1 MRFLIAATLFIV
13 SMSFLL
19 LGLAQRTIWAPPAV
33 FAVNLVG
40 QESQPYLI
48 IPAEALAMMPG
59 DATISTSGSGQ
70 VFLAAGKDVD
80 VMAWVAGTSHSIVE
94 SSVENQDL
102 KVIEN
107 PGTGDFISP
116 VGSDLWVS
124 EFSGDSTGQ
133 LVVPEGQDL
142 SVLVA
147 SDGLTPAPERVR
159 VSWPTEN
166 STAVSDIFLSVGLGL
181 LITAIFFN
189 VLALS
194 KMIRNRGPR
203 RKVPKAPQGP
213 RYKPKNKGYDLPRR
227 GRRSASNKI
236 ALVPVSVGLVLALSG
251 CQAAEVPQATPTPSE
266 SPTISIVDEIQPAL
280 NEEQVTRILADIQ
293 RVVAD
298 ADVSGETSLLQTR
311 VDGPALLFR
320 EANYLLRSKSP
331 EVLPLPPI
339 STSVVSITII
349 SKTEYWP
356 RALMVVTQEG
366 DELPQTLVIQ
376 QLSPREPYK
385 LLYNM
390 ALLPGVKF
398 PDVAAAT
405 DGAIPVEVD
414 SLFLKISP
422 INLAPAY
429 GNLIDNGPASE
440 FFSLFDLATDE
451 FYDQIAQTQLD
462 QAENLDEATTVFSHE
477 LGDANVVSL
486 TTSDSGAIV
495 ALMMVDT
502 WEIKPTSRTSAVTV
516 SGDEKLLLGLEG
528 SRSGVS
534 TRYGNMLLFY
544 VPLASSEQKVRLLGA
559 TQSLL
564 SIEVL

>member
-13 SMSFLL
+13 SISFLL

-40 QESQPYLI
+40 QQSQPYLI

-59 DATISTSGSGQ
+59 DATISTSGSGP
-70 VFLAAGKDVD
+70 VFLAAGRDAD
-80 VMAWVAGTSHSIVE
+80 ILAWVGKTSHSIVE
-94 SSVENQDL
+94 SSVENQSL
-102 KVIEN
+102 KVVEN
-107 PGTGDFISP
+107 QGTGDFISP
-116 VGSDLWVS
+116 VGSDLWIS
-124 EFSGDSTGQ
+124 EFSAESSGQ

-166 STAVSDIFLSVGLGL
+166 STTVSDIFLGVGLGF
-181 LITAIFFN
+181 LILAIFFN
-189 VLALS
+189 VLALG

-213 RYKPKNKGYDLPRR
+213 RYKPKNKGYDLPKR
-227 GRRSASNKI
+227 GRRSASKKI

-251 CQAAEVPQATPTPSE
+251 CQVAGVPLASPTPSE
-266 SPTISIVDEIQPAL
+266 SPTTSVVDEIAPAL

-293 RVVAD
+293 RVVAEAD
-298 ADVSGETSLLQTR
+298 ASGETSLLQTR
-311 VDGPALLFR
+311 VEGPALLFR

-331 EVLPLPPI
+331 DVLPLPPI

-349 SKTEYWP
+349 SKTESWP
-356 RALMVVTQEG
+356 RAFMVVTQDG

-390 ALLPGVKF
+390 ALLPGVEF
-398 PDVAAAT
+398 PDVAAAS

-422 INLAPAY
+422 INLAPTY
-429 GNLIDNGPASE
+429 GDLIDNGPASE
-440 FFSLFDLATDE
+440 FYSQFDLATDK
-451 FYDQIAQTQLD
+451 FYEQISQTQAD

-502 WEIKPTSRTSAVTV
+502 WEIVPTSRNSAVTV
-516 SGDEKLLLGLEG
+516 SGDELLLLGVEG

-544 VPLASSEQKVRLLGA
+544 VPLASSDQKIRLLGA

>member
-13 SMSFLL
+13 SISFLL

-40 QESQPYLI
+40 PGAQPYLV

-70 VFLAAGKDVD
+70 VFLATGRDVD
-80 VMAWVAGTSHSIVE
+80 VLAWVATTSHSIVE
-94 SSVENQDL
+94 SSVEDQSL
-102 KVIEN
+102 KVIPK
-107 PGTGDFISP
+107 PGTSDFISP
-116 VGSDLWVS
+116 VGSDLWLS
-124 EFSGDSTGQ
+124 EFSAESAGQ

-166 STAVSDIFLSVGLGL
+166 STTVSDIFLSVGLGL
-181 LITAIFFN
+181 LVIAIFFN
-189 VLALS
+189 VLALG

-213 RYKPKNKGYDLPRR
+213 RYKPKNRGYDLPRR

-236 ALVPVSVGLVLALSG
+236 ALVPITVGLVLALSG
-251 CQAAEVPQATPTPSE
+251 CQVTQAPEATPTPSE
-266 SPTISIVDEIQPAL
+266 SATVSIVDEIEPAL

-293 RVVAD
+293 SVVAD
-298 ADVSGETSLLQTR
+298 ADASGETGLLQTR
-311 VDGPALLFR
+311 VEGPALLFR

-331 EVLPLPPI
+331 DVAPLPPI

-349 SKTEYWP
+349 SKTEDWP

-385 LLYNM
+385 LIYNM
-390 ALLPGVKF
+390 ALLPGVEF
-398 PDVAAAT
+398 PDVAAAN

-422 INLAPAY
+422 LNLAPAY
-429 GNLIDNGPASE
+429 GDLIDNGTSSE
-440 FFSLFDLATDE
+440 FFSQFDLATDK
-451 FYDQIAQTQLD
+451 FYEQISQTQAD

-477 LGDANVVSL
+477 LADANVVSL

-502 WEIKPTSRTSAVTV
+502 WEIKPNSRTSAVTV
-516 SGDEKLLLGLEG
+516 SGDELLLLGAEG

-544 VPLASSEQKVRLLGA
+544 VPLASSDQKIRLLGA

>member
-13 SMSFLL
+13 SISFLL

-80 VMAWVAGTSHSIVE
+80 VLAWVAKTSHSIVE
-94 SSVENQDL
+94 SSVDDQDL
-102 KVIEN
+102 RVIEN

-124 EFSGDSTGQ
+124 EFSGEATGQ

-166 STAVSDIFLSVGLGL
+166 STTVSDIFLSVGLGL
-181 LITAIFFN
+181 LVIAIFFN
-189 VLALS
+189 LLALG

-213 RYKPKNKGYDLPRR
+213 RYKPKNRGYDLPKR

-236 ALVPVSVGLVLALSG
+236 ALVPVTVGLVMALSG
-251 CQAAEVPQATPTPSE
+251 CQVAPIPQATPTPSE
-266 SPTISIVDEIQPAL
+266 SPTTSVVDEIQPAL

-298 ADVSGETSLLQTR
+298 ADASGETGLLQTR
-311 VDGPALLFR
+311 VEGPAFLFR

-385 LLYNM
+385 LIYNM
-390 ALLPGVKF
+390 ALLPGVEF
-398 PDVAAAT
+398 PDVAAAS

-422 INLAPAY
+422 INIAPAY
-429 GNLIDNGPASE
+429 GDLIDNGPSSE
-440 FFSLFDLATDE
+440 FFSQFDLSTDE
-451 FYDQIAQTQLD
+451 FYDQIAQTQAD
-462 QAENLDEATTVFSHE
+462 QAENLDQATTVFSHE

-502 WEIKPTSRTSAVTV
+502 WEIKPTSRSSAVTV
-516 SGDEKLLLGLEG
+516 SGDELLLLGVEG

-544 VPLASSEQKVRLLGA
+544 VPLASSDQKVRLLGA

>member
-1 MRFLIAATLFIV
+1 
-13 SMSFLL
+13 
-19 LGLAQRTIWAPPAV
+19 
-33 FAVNLVG
+33 VG

-48 IPAEALAMMPG
+48 IPAEALSMMPG
-59 DATISTSGSGQ
+59 DATISSSGSGQ

-80 VMAWVAGTSHSIVE
+80 VLAWVAKTSHSIVE
-94 SSVENQDL
+94 SSVEAQSL

-116 VGSDLWVS
+116 VGSDLWIS
-124 EFSGDSTGQ
+124 EFSGESMGQ

-166 STAVSDIFLSVGLGL
+166 STTVSDIFLSVGLGL
-181 LITAIFFN
+181 LIIAIFFN
-189 VLALS
+189 VLALG

-236 ALVPVSVGLVLALSG
+236 ALVPASIGLVLALSG
-251 CQAAEVPQATPTPSE
+251 CQVAEVPQATPTPSE
-266 SPTISIVDEIQPAL
+266 SPTVSIVDEIQPAL

-298 ADVSGETSLLQTR
+298 ADASGETGLLQTR
-311 VDGPALLFR
+311 VEGPAFLFR

-385 LLYNM
+385 LIYNM
-390 ALLPGVKF
+390 ALLPGVEF
-398 PDVAAAT
+398 PDVAAAS

-422 INLAPAY
+422 LNLAPAY
-429 GNLIDNGPASE
+429 GDLIDNGPASE
-440 FFSLFDLATDE
+440 FFSQFDLTTDE
-451 FYDQIAQTQLD
+451 FYEQIAQTQAD

-477 LGDANVVSL
+477 LADANVVSL

-502 WEIKPTSRTSAVTV
+502 WEIKPNSRSSAVTV
-516 SGDEKLLLGLEG
+516 SGDELLLLGVEG

-544 VPLASSEQKVRLLGA
+544 VPLASSDQKIRLLGA

>member
-13 SMSFLL
+13 SICFLL

-33 FAVNLVG
+33 FAINLVG

-48 IPAEALAMMPG
+48 IPADALAMMPG
-59 DATISTSGSGQ
+59 EVTISASGSGQ
-70 VFLAAGKDVD
+70 VFMAAGKDVD
-80 VMAWVAGTSHSIVE
+80 VLAWVGQTSHSIIE
-94 SSVENQDL
+94 SSKENQTL
-102 KVIEN
+102 KVIES

-124 EFSGDSTGQ
+124 EFSGEAAGE
-133 LVVPEGQDL
+133 LVVPEGQNL

-166 STAVSDIFLSVGLGL
+166 STTVSDIFLSVGLGL
-181 LITAIFFN
+181 LVIAIFFN
-189 VLALS
+189 VLALG

-203 RKVPKAPQGP
+203 RKLPKAPQGP

-236 ALVPVSVGLVLALSG
+236 ALVPVSIGLVLALSG
-251 CQAAEVPQATPTPSE
+251 CQMAEAPQSTPTPSE
-266 SPTISIVDEIQPAL
+266 SATVSIVDEIKPAL

-293 RVVAD
+293 KVVAEAD
-298 ADVSGETSLLQTR
+298 ASGETSLLQTR
-311 VDGPALLFR
+311 LEGPALAFR
-320 EANYLLRSKSP
+320 EVNYLLRSKSP
-331 EVLPLPPI
+331 DVPPLPPI
-339 STSVVSITII
+339 STAVVSITMI
-349 SKTEYWP
+349 SKTEEWP
-356 RALMVVTQEG
+356 RSLLVVTQDGE
-366 DELPQTLVIQ
+366 DLPQTLVIQ

-385 LLYNM
+385 LIYNV
-390 ALLPGVKF
+390 ALLPGVEF
-398 PDVAAAT
+398 PDVAAANA
-405 DGAIPVEVD
+405 GAIPVEVD

-429 GNLIDNGPASE
+429 GNLIDNGPSSE
-440 FFSLFDLATDE
+440 FYSLFDLTTDK
-451 FYDQIAQTQLD
+451 FYEQIAQTQAD
-462 QAENLDEATTVFSHE
+462 QIENLDQATTVFSHE

-502 WEIKPTSRTSAVTV
+502 WEIKPTSRNSAVTV
-516 SGDEKLLLGLEG
+516 SGDEQLLLGLEG
-528 SRSGVS
+528 STRGVS

-544 VPLASSEQKVRLLGA
+544 VPLDSSDQKIRLLGA

>member
-13 SMSFLL
+13 SISFLL

-40 QESQPYLI
+40 PGAQPYLV

-70 VFLAAGKDVD
+70 VFLATGRDVD
-80 VMAWVAGTSHSIVE
+80 VLAWVATTSHSIVE
-94 SSVENQDL
+94 SSVEDQSL
-102 KVIEN
+102 KVIPK
-107 PGTGDFISP
+107 PGTSDFISP
-116 VGSDLWVS
+116 VGSDLWLS
-124 EFSGDSTGQ
+124 EFSAESAGQ

-166 STAVSDIFLSVGLGL
+166 STSVSDIFLSVGLGL
-181 LITAIFFN
+181 LVIAIFFN
-189 VLALS
+189 VLALG

-213 RYKPKNKGYDLPRR
+213 RYKPKNRGYDLPRR

-251 CQAAEVPQATPTPSE
+251 CQVTQAPEATPTPSE
-266 SPTISIVDEIQPAL
+266 SATVSIVDEIEPAL

-293 RVVAD
+293 SVVAD
-298 ADVSGETSLLQTR
+298 ADASGETGLLQTR
-311 VDGPALLFR
+311 VEGPALLFR

-331 EVLPLPPI
+331 DVAPLPPI

-349 SKTEYWP
+349 SKTEDWP

-385 LLYNM
+385 LIYNM
-390 ALLPGVKF
+390 ALLPGVEF
-398 PDVAAAT
+398 PDVAAAN
-405 DGAIPVEVD
+405 DGAIPVELD

-422 INLAPAY
+422 LNLAPAY
-429 GNLIDNGPASE
+429 GDLIDNGPSSE
-440 FFSLFDLATDE
+440 FFSQFDLATDK
-451 FYDQIAQTQLD
+451 FYEQISQTQAD

-477 LGDANVVSL
+477 LADANVVSL

-502 WEIKPTSRTSAVTV
+502 WEIKPNSRTSAVTV
-516 SGDEKLLLGLEG
+516 SGDELLLLGAEG
-528 SRSGVS
+528 SRTGVS

-544 VPLASSEQKVRLLGA
+544 VPLASSDQKIRLLGA

>member
-13 SMSFLL
+13 SISFLL

-40 QESQPYLI
+40 PGAQPYLV

-70 VFLAAGKDVD
+70 VFLATGRDVD
-80 VMAWVAGTSHSIVE
+80 VLAWVATTSHSIVE
-94 SSVENQDL
+94 SSVEDQSL
-102 KVIEN
+102 KVIPK
-107 PGTGDFISP
+107 PGTSDFISP
-116 VGSDLWVS
+116 VGSDLWLS
-124 EFSGDSTGQ
+124 EFSAESAGQ

-166 STAVSDIFLSVGLGL
+166 STTVSDIFLSVGLGL
-181 LITAIFFN
+181 LVIAIFFN
-189 VLALS
+189 VLALG

-213 RYKPKNKGYDLPRR
+213 RYKPKNRGYDLPRR

-251 CQAAEVPQATPTPSE
+251 CQVTQAPEATPTPSE
-266 SPTISIVDEIQPAL
+266 SATVSIVDEIQPAL

-293 RVVAD
+293 SVVAD
-298 ADVSGETSLLQTR
+298 ADASGETGLLQTR
-311 VDGPALLFR
+311 VEGPALLFR

-331 EVLPLPPI
+331 DVAPLPPI

-349 SKTEYWP
+349 SKTEDWP

-385 LLYNM
+385 LIYNM
-390 ALLPGVKF
+390 ALLPGVEF
-398 PDVAAAT
+398 PDVAAAN

-422 INLAPAY
+422 LNLAPAY
-429 GNLIDNGPASE
+429 GDLIDNGPLSE
-440 FFSLFDLATDE
+440 FFSQFDLATDK
-451 FYDQIAQTQLD
+451 FYEQISQTQAD

-477 LGDANVVSL
+477 LADANVVSL

-502 WEIKPTSRTSAVTV
+502 WEIKPNSRTSAVTV
-516 SGDEKLLLGLEG
+516 SGDELLLLGAEG

-544 VPLASSEQKVRLLGA
+544 VPLASSDQKIRLLGA

>member
-13 SMSFLL
+13 SISFLL

-40 QESQPYLI
+40 PGAQPYLV

-70 VFLAAGKDVD
+70 VFLATGRDVD
-80 VMAWVAGTSHSIVE
+80 VLAWVATTSHSIVE
-94 SSVENQDL
+94 SSVEDQSL
-102 KVIEN
+102 KVIPK
-107 PGTGDFISP
+107 PGTSDFISP
-116 VGSDLWVS
+116 VGSDLWLS
-124 EFSGDSTGQ
+124 EFSAEAAGQ

-166 STAVSDIFLSVGLGL
+166 STTVSDIFLSVGVGL
-181 LITAIFFN
+181 LVIAIFFN
-189 VLALS
+189 VLALG

-213 RYKPKNKGYDLPRR
+213 RYKPKNRGYDLPRR

-251 CQAAEVPQATPTPSE
+251 CQVTQAPQATPTPSE
-266 SPTISIVDEIQPAL
+266 SATVSIVDEIQPAL

-293 RVVAD
+293 SVVAD
-298 ADVSGETSLLQTR
+298 ADASGETGLLQTR
-311 VDGPALLFR
+311 VEGPALLFR

-331 EVLPLPPI
+331 DVAPLPPI

-349 SKTEYWP
+349 SKTEDWP

-385 LLYNM
+385 LIYNM
-390 ALLPGVKF
+390 ALLPGVEF
-398 PDVAAAT
+398 PDVAAAN
-405 DGAIPVEVD
+405 DGAIPVDVD

-422 INLAPAY
+422 LNLAPAY
-429 GNLIDNGPASE
+429 GDLIDNGPSSE
-440 FFSLFDLATDE
+440 FFSQFELATDK
-451 FYDQIAQTQLD
+451 FYEQISQTQAD

-477 LGDANVVSL
+477 LADANVVSL

-502 WEIKPTSRTSAVTV
+502 WEIKPNSRTSAVTV
-516 SGDEKLLLGLEG
+516 SGDELLLLGAEG

-544 VPLASSEQKVRLLGA
+544 VPLASSDQKIRLLGA

>member
-13 SMSFLL
+13 SICFLL

-33 FAVNLVG
+33 FAINLVG

-48 IPAEALAMMPG
+48 IPADALAMMPG
-59 DATISTSGSGQ
+59 EVTISASGSGQ
-70 VFLAAGKDVD
+70 VFMAAGKDVD
-80 VMAWVAGTSHSIVE
+80 VLAWVGQTSHSIIE
-94 SSVENQDL
+94 SSKENQAL
-102 KVIEN
+102 KVIES

-124 EFSGDSTGQ
+124 EFSGEAAGE
-133 LVVPEGQDL
+133 LVVPEGQNL

-166 STAVSDIFLSVGLGL
+166 STTVSDIFLSVGLGL
-181 LITAIFFN
+181 LVIAIFFN
-189 VLALS
+189 VLALG

-203 RKVPKAPQGP
+203 RKLPKAPQGP

-236 ALVPVSVGLVLALSG
+236 ALVPVSIGLVLALSG
-251 CQAAEVPQATPTPSE
+251 CQMAEAPQSTPTPSE
-266 SPTISIVDEIQPAL
+266 SATVSIVDEIQPAL

-293 RVVAD
+293 KVVAEAD
-298 ADVSGETSLLQTR
+298 ASGETSLLQTR
-311 VDGPALLFR
+311 LEGPALAFR
-320 EANYLLRSKSP
+320 EVNYLLRSKSP
-331 EVLPLPPI
+331 DVPPLAPI
-339 STSVVSITII
+339 STAVVSITMI
-349 SKTEYWP
+349 SKTEEWP
-356 RALMVVTQEG
+356 RSLLVVTQDGE
-366 DELPQTLVIQ
+366 DLPQTLVIQ

-385 LLYNM
+385 LIYNV
-390 ALLPGVKF
+390 ALLPGVEF
-398 PDVAAAT
+398 PDVAAANA
-405 DGAIPVEVD
+405 GAIPVEVD

-429 GNLIDNGPASE
+429 GNLIDNGPSSE
-440 FFSLFDLATDE
+440 FYSLFDLTTDK
-451 FYDQIAQTQLD
+451 FYEQIAQTQAD
-462 QAENLDEATTVFSHE
+462 QIENLDQATTVFSHE

-502 WEIKPTSRTSAVTV
+502 WEIKPTSRNSAVTV
-516 SGDEKLLLGLEG
+516 SGDEQLLLGLEG
-528 SRSGVS
+528 STRGVS

-544 VPLASSEQKVRLLGA
+544 VPLDSSDQKIRLLGA

>member
-13 SMSFLL
+13 SISFLL

-40 QESQPYLI
+40 PGAQPYLV

-70 VFLAAGKDVD
+70 VFLATGRDVD
-80 VMAWVAGTSHSIVE
+80 VLAWVATTSHSIVE
-94 SSVENQDL
+94 SSVEDQSL
-102 KVIEN
+102 KVIPK
-107 PGTGDFISP
+107 PGTSDFISP
-116 VGSDLWVS
+116 VGSDLWLS
-124 EFSGDSTGQ
+124 EFSAESAGQ

-166 STAVSDIFLSVGLGL
+166 STTVSDIFLSVGLGL
-181 LITAIFFN
+181 LVIAIFFN
-189 VLALS
+189 VLALG

-213 RYKPKNKGYDLPRR
+213 RYKPKNRGYDLPRR

-251 CQAAEVPQATPTPSE
+251 CQVTQAPEATPTPSE
-266 SPTISIVDEIQPAL
+266 SATVSIVDEIEPAL

-293 RVVAD
+293 SVVAD
-298 ADVSGETSLLQTR
+298 ADASGETGLLQTR
-311 VDGPALLFR
+311 VEGPALLFR

-331 EVLPLPPI
+331 DVAPLPPI

-349 SKTEYWP
+349 SKTEDWP

-385 LLYNM
+385 LIYNM
-390 ALLPGVKF
+390 ALLPGVEF
-398 PDVAAAT
+398 PDVAAAN

-422 INLAPAY
+422 LNLAPAY
-429 GNLIDNGPASE
+429 GDLIDNGPSSE
-440 FFSLFDLATDE
+440 FFSQFDLATDK
-451 FYDQIAQTQLD
+451 FYEQISQNQAD

-477 LGDANVVSL
+477 LADSNVVSL

-502 WEIKPTSRTSAVTV
+502 WEIKPNSRTSAVTV
-516 SGDEKLLLGLEG
+516 SGDELLLLGAEG
-528 SRSGVS
+528 SRTGVS

-544 VPLASSEQKVRLLGA
+544 VPLASSDQKIRLLGA

>member
-1 MRFLIAATLFIV
+1 
-13 SMSFLL
+13 
-19 LGLAQRTIWAPPAV
+19 
-33 FAVNLVG
+33 
-40 QESQPYLI
+40 
-48 IPAEALAMMPG
+48 MMPG
-59 DATISTSGSGQ
+59 EATISASGSGQ
-70 VFLAAGKDVD
+70 VFLATGKDVD
-80 VMAWVAGTSHSIVE
+80 VLAWVATTSHSIVE
-94 SSVENQDL
+94 SSVEEKAL
-102 KVIEN
+102 KVIAN
-107 PGTGDFISP
+107 PGTGDFITP
-116 VGSDLWVS
+116 VGSDLWIS
-124 EFSGDSTGQ
+124 EISGDSSG
-133 LVVPEGQDL
+133 VVIVPEGQGL

-159 VSWPTEN
+159 VSWPIEN
-166 STAVSDIFLSVGLGL
+166 STTVSDIFLGVGLGL
-181 LITAIFFN
+181 LSIAIFFN

-251 CQAAEVPQATPTPSE
+251 CQVSEAPNATPTPTD
-266 SPTISIVDEIQPAL
+266 SPTNSIVDEIQPVL
-280 NEEQVTRILADIQ
+280 NEEQVSRILADIQ

-298 ADVSGETSLLQTR
+298 ADASGETGLLQTR
-311 VDGPALLFR
+311 VGGPALLFR

-331 EVLPLPPI
+331 EVLPWPPI

-349 SKTEYWP
+349 SKTEEWP
-356 RALMVVTQEG
+356 RALLVVTQDG

-385 LLYNM
+385 LIYNV
-390 ALLPGVKF
+390 ALLPGVDF
-398 PDVAAAT
+398 PDVAAVT

-422 INLAPAY
+422 LNLAPAY
-429 GNLIDNGPASE
+429 GELIDNGPASE

-451 FYDQIAQTQLD
+451 FYQQIAQTQAE
-462 QAENLDEATTVFSHE
+462 QTENLDEATTVFSHQ
-477 LGDANVVSL
+477 LGEANVVSL

-516 SGDEKLLLGLEG
+516 SGDELLLLGVEG
-528 SRSGVS
+528 STTGVS

-544 VPLASSEQKVRLLGA
+544 VPLASSDQKIRLLGA

>member
-1 MRFLIAATLFIV
+1 MRFLIAATLVIV
-13 SMSFLL
+13 SISFLL

-40 QESQPYLI
+40 PGAQPYLV

-70 VFLAAGKDVD
+70 VFLATGRDVD
-80 VMAWVAGTSHSIVE
+80 VLAWVATTSHSIVE
-94 SSVENQDL
+94 SSVEDQSL
-102 KVIEN
+102 KVIPK
-107 PGTGDFISP
+107 PGTSDFISP
-116 VGSDLWVS
+116 VGSDLWLS
-124 EFSGDSTGQ
+124 EFSAESAGQ

-166 STAVSDIFLSVGLGL
+166 STTVSDIFLSVGLGL
-181 LITAIFFN
+181 LVIAIFFN
-189 VLALS
+189 VLALG

-213 RYKPKNKGYDLPRR
+213 RYKPKNRGYDLPRR

-251 CQAAEVPQATPTPSE
+251 CQVTQAPQATPTPSE
-266 SPTISIVDEIQPAL
+266 SATVSIVDEIEPAL

-293 RVVAD
+293 SVVAD
-298 ADVSGETSLLQTR
+298 ADASGETGLLQTR
-311 VDGPALLFR
+311 VEGPALLFR

-331 EVLPLPPI
+331 DVSPLPPI

-349 SKTEYWP
+349 SKTEDWP

-385 LLYNM
+385 LIYNM
-390 ALLPGVKF
+390 ALLPVVEF
-398 PDVAAAT
+398 PDVAAAN

-422 INLAPAY
+422 LNLAPAY
-429 GNLIDNGPASE
+429 GDLIDNGPSSE
-440 FFSLFDLATDE
+440 FFSQFDLATDK
-451 FYDQIAQTQLD
+451 FYEQISQTQAD

-477 LGDANVVSL
+477 LADANVVSL

-502 WEIKPTSRTSAVTV
+502 WEIKPNSRTSAVTV
-516 SGDEKLLLGLEG
+516 SGDEQLLLGADG

-544 VPLASSEQKVRLLGA
+544 VPLASSDQKIRLLGA

>member
-13 SMSFLL
+13 SISFLL

-40 QESQPYLI
+40 PGAQPYLV

-70 VFLAAGKDVD
+70 VFLATGRDVD
-80 VMAWVAGTSHSIVE
+80 VLAWVATTSHSIVE
-94 SSVENQDL
+94 SSVEDQSL
-102 KVIEN
+102 KVIPK
-107 PGTGDFISP
+107 PGTSDFISP
-116 VGSDLWVS
+116 VGSDLWLS
-124 EFSGDSTGQ
+124 EFSAESAGQ

-166 STAVSDIFLSVGLGL
+166 STTVSDIFLSVGLGL
-181 LITAIFFN
+181 LVIAIFFN
-189 VLALS
+189 VLALG

-213 RYKPKNKGYDLPRR
+213 RYKPKNRGYDLPRR

-251 CQAAEVPQATPTPSE
+251 CQVTQAPEATPTPSE
-266 SPTISIVDEIQPAL
+266 SATVSIVDEIQPAL

-293 RVVAD
+293 SVVAD
-298 ADVSGETSLLQTR
+298 ADASGETGLLQTR
-311 VDGPALLFR
+311 VEGPALLFR

-331 EVLPLPPI
+331 DVAPLPPI

-349 SKTEYWP
+349 SKTEDWP

-385 LLYNM
+385 LIYNM
-390 ALLPGVKF
+390 ALLPGVEF
-398 PDVAAAT
+398 PDVAAAN

-422 INLAPAY
+422 LNLAPAY
-429 GNLIDNGPASE
+429 GDLIDNGPSSE
-440 FFSLFDLATDE
+440 FFSQFDLATDK
-451 FYDQIAQTQLD
+451 FYEQISQTQAD

-477 LGDANVVSL
+477 LADANVVSL

-502 WEIKPTSRTSAVTV
+502 WEIKPNSRTSAVTV
-516 SGDEKLLLGLEG
+516 SGDELLLLGAEG
-528 SRSGVS
+528 SRTGVS

-544 VPLASSEQKVRLLGA
+544 VPLASSDQKIRLLGA

>member
-13 SMSFLL
+13 SISFLL

-40 QESQPYLI
+40 PGAQPYLV

-70 VFLAAGKDVD
+70 VFLATGRDVD
-80 VMAWVAGTSHSIVE
+80 VLAWVATTSHSIVE
-94 SSVENQDL
+94 SSVEDQSL
-102 KVIEN
+102 KVIPK
-107 PGTGDFISP
+107 PGTSDFISP
-116 VGSDLWVS
+116 VGSDLWLS
-124 EFSGDSTGQ
+124 EFSAESAGQ

-166 STAVSDIFLSVGLGL
+166 STTVSDIFLSVGLGL
-181 LITAIFFN
+181 LVIAIFFN
-189 VLALS
+189 VLALG

-213 RYKPKNKGYDLPRR
+213 RYKPKNRGYDLPRR

-251 CQAAEVPQATPTPSE
+251 CQVTQAPEATPTPSE
-266 SPTISIVDEIQPAL
+266 SATVSIVDEIQPAL

-293 RVVAD
+293 SVVAD
-298 ADVSGETSLLQTR
+298 ADASGETGLLQTR
-311 VDGPALLFR
+311 VEGPALLFR

-331 EVLPLPPI
+331 DVAPLPPI

-349 SKTEYWP
+349 SKTEDWP

-385 LLYNM
+385 LIYNM
-390 ALLPGVKF
+390 ALLPGVEF
-398 PDVAAAT
+398 PDVAAAN

-422 INLAPAY
+422 LNLAPAY
-429 GNLIDNGPASE
+429 GDLIDNGPLSE
-440 FFSLFDLATDE
+440 FFSQFDLATDK
-451 FYDQIAQTQLD
+451 FYEQISQTQAD

-477 LGDANVVSL
+477 LADANVVSL

-502 WEIKPTSRTSAVTV
+502 WEIKPNSRTSAVTV
-516 SGDEKLLLGLEG
+516 SGDELLLLGAEG
-528 SRSGVS
+528 SRTGVS

-544 VPLASSEQKVRLLGA
+544 VPLASSDQKIRLLGA

>member
-13 SMSFLL
+13 SISFLL

-48 IPAEALAMMPG
+48 IPAEALSMMPG
-59 DATISTSGSGQ
+59 DATISSSGSGQ
-70 VFLAAGKDVD
+70 VFLASGKDVD
-80 VMAWVAGTSHSIVE
+80 VLAWVAKTSHSIVE
-94 SSVENQDL
+94 SSVEDQSL

-116 VGSDLWVS
+116 VGSDLWIS
-124 EFSGDSTGQ
+124 EFSGESMGQ

-166 STAVSDIFLSVGLGL
+166 STTVSDIFLSVGLGL
-181 LITAIFFN
+181 LIIAIFFN
-189 VLALS
+189 VLALG

-236 ALVPVSVGLVLALSG
+236 ALVPASIGLVLALSG
-251 CQAAEVPQATPTPSE
+251 CQVAEVPQATPTPSE
-266 SPTISIVDEIQPAL
+266 SPTVSIVDEIQPAL

-298 ADVSGETSLLQTR
+298 ADASGETGLLQTR
-311 VDGPALLFR
+311 VEGPAFLFR

-385 LLYNM
+385 LIYNM
-390 ALLPGVKF
+390 ALLPGVEF
-398 PDVAAAT
+398 PDVAAAS

-422 INLAPAY
+422 LNLAPAY
-429 GNLIDNGPASE
+429 GDLIDNGPASE
-440 FFSLFDLATDE
+440 FFSQFDLTTDE
-451 FYDQIAQTQLD
+451 FYEQIAQTQAD

-477 LGDANVVSL
+477 LADANVVSL

-502 WEIKPTSRTSAVTV
+502 WEIKPNSRSSAVTV
-516 SGDEKLLLGLEG
+516 SGDELLLLGVEG

-544 VPLASSEQKVRLLGA
+544 VPLASSDQKIRLLGA

>member
-13 SMSFLL
+13 SISFLL
-19 LGLAQRTIWAPPAV
+19 LGLAQRTIWAPPSV
-33 FAVNLVG
+33 YAVNLVG

-59 DATISTSGSGQ
+59 EATISVSGAGQ
-70 VFLAAGKDVD
+70 VFLAVGRDVD
-80 VMAWVAGTSHSIVE
+80 VLAWVAKTSHSTVQ
-94 SSVENQDL
+94 SSAEDQTL
-102 KVIEN
+102 EVIEK
-107 PGTGDFISP
+107 PGTGDFTSP
-116 VGSDLWVS
+116 VGSDLWLTEIS
-124 EFSGDSTGQ
+124 AESLGK

-159 VSWPTEN
+159 VSWPIEN
-166 STAVSDIFLSVGLGL
+166 STTVSDFFLSVGLGL
-181 LITAIFFN
+181 LVIAIFFN
-189 VLALS
+189 ILALG

-203 RKVPKAPQGP
+203 RKLPKAPQGP

-236 ALVPVSVGLVLALSG
+236 ALVPTSVGLVLALSG
-251 CQAAEVPQATPTPSE
+251 CSIAEVPQAIPTPSE
-266 SPTISIVDEIQPAL
+266 SPTVSVVDEIKPAL
-280 NEEQVTRILADIQ
+280 TPEQVSRILADIE
-293 RVVAD
+293 RVVTESD
-298 ADVSGETSLLQTR
+298 SSGETGLLQTR
-311 VDGPALLFR
+311 MEGPALLFR

-331 EVLPLPPI
+331 DVLPLPPI
-339 STSVVSITII
+339 SISVISITMI
-349 SKTEYWP
+349 SKTEEWP
-356 RALMVVTQEG
+356 RAFMVVTGDG

-376 QLSPREPYK
+376 QLAPREPYK

-390 ALLPGVKF
+390 ALLPGVQF
-398 PDVAAAT
+398 PDVAAASK
-405 DGAIPVEVD
+405 GAIPVGTD
-414 SLFLKISP
+414 SQFLKISP
-422 INLAPAY
+422 INLAPSY
-429 GNLIDNGPASE
+429 GDLIDNGPVSE
-440 FFSLFDLATDE
+440 FFSLFDLDTDK
-451 FYDQIAQTQLD
+451 FYEQIAQTQKE
-462 QAENLDEATTVFSHE
+462 QTESLDEATTVFSHE

-502 WEIKPTSRTSAVTV
+502 WEITPTSRNSAVTV
-516 SGDEKLLLGLEG
+516 SGDELLLLGLEG
-528 SRSGVS
+528 SGSGVR

-544 VPLASSEQKVRLLGA
+544 VPLASSDQKIRLLGA

>member
-13 SMSFLL
+13 SISFLL

-40 QESQPYLI
+40 QQSQPYLI

-59 DATISTSGSGQ
+59 DATISTSGSGP
-70 VFLAAGKDVD
+70 VFLAAGRDAD
-80 VMAWVAGTSHSIVE
+80 ILAWVGKTSHSIVE
-94 SSVENQDL
+94 SSVENQSL
-102 KVIEN
+102 KVVEN
-107 PGTGDFISP
+107 QGTGDFISP
-116 VGSDLWVS
+116 VGSDLWIS
-124 EFSGDSTGQ
+124 EFSAESSGQ

-147 SDGLTPAPERVR
+147 SDGLIPAPERVR

-166 STAVSDIFLSVGLGL
+166 STTVSDIFLGVGLGF
-181 LITAIFFN
+181 LILAIFFN
-189 VLALS
+189 VLALG

-213 RYKPKNKGYDLPRR
+213 RYKPKNKGYDLPKR

-251 CQAAEVPQATPTPSE
+251 CQVAGVPLASPTPFE
-266 SPTISIVDEIQPAL
+266 SPTTSVVDEIAPAL

-293 RVVAD
+293 RVVAEAD
-298 ADVSGETSLLQTR
+298 ASGETSLLQTR
-311 VDGPALLFR
+311 VEGPALLFR
-320 EANYLLRSKSP
+320 EANYLLRSRSP
-331 EVLPLPPI
+331 DVLPLPPI

-349 SKTEYWP
+349 SKTESWP
-356 RALMVVTQEG
+356 RALMVVTQDG

-390 ALLPGVKF
+390 ALLPGVEF
-398 PDVAAAT
+398 PDVAAAS

-422 INLAPAY
+422 INLAPTY
-429 GNLIDNGPASE
+429 GDLIDNGPASE
-440 FFSLFDLATDE
+440 FFSQFDLATDK
-451 FYDQIAQTQLD
+451 FYEQISQTQAD

-502 WEIKPTSRTSAVTV
+502 WEIVPTSRNSAVTV
-516 SGDEKLLLGLEG
+516 SGDELLLLGVEG

-544 VPLASSEQKVRLLGA
+544 VPLASSDQKIRLLGA

>member
-13 SMSFLL
+13 SISFLL

-40 QESQPYLI
+40 PGAQPYLV

-70 VFLAAGKDVD
+70 VFLATGRDVD
-80 VMAWVAGTSHSIVE
+80 VLAWVATTSHSIVE
-94 SSVENQDL
+94 SSVEDQSL
-102 KVIEN
+102 KVIPK
-107 PGTGDFISP
+107 PGTSDFISP
-116 VGSDLWVS
+116 VGSDLWLS
-124 EFSGDSTGQ
+124 EFSAESAGQ

-166 STAVSDIFLSVGLGL
+166 STTVSDIFLSVGLGL
-181 LITAIFFN
+181 LVIAIFFN
-189 VLALS
+189 VLALG

-213 RYKPKNKGYDLPRR
+213 RYKPKNRGYDLPRR

-251 CQAAEVPQATPTPSE
+251 CQVTQAPEATPTPSE
-266 SPTISIVDEIQPAL
+266 SATVSIVDEIEPAL

-293 RVVAD
+293 SVVAD
-298 ADVSGETSLLQTR
+298 ADASGETGLLQTR
-311 VDGPALLFR
+311 VEGPALLFR

-331 EVLPLPPI
+331 DVAPLPPI

-349 SKTEYWP
+349 SKTEDWP

-385 LLYNM
+385 LIYNM
-390 ALLPGVKF
+390 ALLPGVEF
-398 PDVAAAT
+398 PDVAAAN

-422 INLAPAY
+422 LNLAPAY
-429 GNLIDNGPASE
+429 GDLIDNGPLSE
-440 FFSLFDLATDE
+440 FFSQFDLATDK
-451 FYDQIAQTQLD
+451 FYEQISQTQAD

-477 LGDANVVSL
+477 LADANVVSL

-502 WEIKPTSRTSAVTV
+502 WEIKPNSRTSAVTV
-516 SGDEKLLLGLEG
+516 SGDELLLLGAEG

-544 VPLASSEQKVRLLGA
+544 VPLASSDQKIRLLGA

>member
-13 SMSFLL
+13 SISFLL

-40 QESQPYLI
+40 PGAQPYLV

-70 VFLAAGKDVD
+70 VFLATGRDVD
-80 VMAWVAGTSHSIVE
+80 VLAWVATTSHSIVE
-94 SSVENQDL
+94 SSVEDQSL
-102 KVIEN
+102 KVIPK
-107 PGTGDFISP
+107 PGTSDFISP
-116 VGSDLWVS
+116 VGSDLWLS
-124 EFSGDSTGQ
+124 EFSAESAGQ

-166 STAVSDIFLSVGLGL
+166 STTVSDIFLSVGLGL
-181 LITAIFFN
+181 LVIAIFFN
-189 VLALS
+189 VLALG

-213 RYKPKNKGYDLPRR
+213 RYKPKNRGYDLPRR

-251 CQAAEVPQATPTPSE
+251 CQVTQAPEATPTPSE
-266 SPTISIVDEIQPAL
+266 SATVSIVDEIQPAL

-293 RVVAD
+293 SVVAD
-298 ADVSGETSLLQTR
+298 ADASGETGLLQTR
-311 VDGPALLFR
+311 VEGPALLFR

-331 EVLPLPPI
+331 DVSPLPPI

-349 SKTEYWP
+349 SKTEDWP

-385 LLYNM
+385 LIYNM
-390 ALLPGVKF
+390 ALLPGVEF
-398 PDVAAAT
+398 PDVAAAN

-422 INLAPAY
+422 LNLAPAY
-429 GNLIDNGPASE
+429 GDLIDNGPLSE
-440 FFSLFDLATDE
+440 FFSQFDLATDK
-451 FYDQIAQTQLD
+451 FYEQISQTQAD

-477 LGDANVVSL
+477 LADANVVSL

-502 WEIKPTSRTSAVTV
+502 WEIKPNSRTSAVTV
-516 SGDEKLLLGLEG
+516 SGDEQLLLGADG

-544 VPLASSEQKVRLLGA
+544 VPLASSDQKIRLLGA